1 MTPPGSASAPLLML
15 LMVTAQRVT
24 SQEHGHPSSPG
35 GIPQGHAEAISLGGD
50 PFETKAERWPDLRVR
65 KASNEQPRSTRSTLY
80 GPGSFQRPPMTGTSD
95 RKGSDNGNT
104 KKGVKK
110 SIGDKAGGDRQKQ
123 SPGKSESSKKR
134 TRKRKEKRAKA
145 KKKQQKRNN
154 KVNKKTP
161 KKGKSKMDSQ
171 NNNTAKHR
179 GKKANSQK
187 RNKEQSNKKARE
199 PKEERGKKVKK
210 KSLKKKT
217 GKSNAKKPKDKIKVS
232 NTKPK
237 IRQVSDESCDSSTKV
252 GAGEVVA
259 VEGPGSRRAVECKH
273 TIRTRKG
280 NTLKMTC
287 PRFSLSPGRCKDEKV
302 VIKEIGKGKFKKKYC
317 KGEIPGED
325 VSEAALRAVTFVH
338 RRAKLKGKQCAVG
351 FLCLF
356 SASEISGK
364 VSECGGKYKLQEGE
378 SMVVAPATFADK
390 VSCKYTF
397 KSPPGS
403 TLALSCPSFN
413 LNERGCG
420 RERVI
425 VREKKAKY
433 KKKFCKTSNPAK
445 EHGQTTSN
453 SFTFTHKRKKL
464 KDNDCERGFWCQVSV
479 AKVSPTIT
487 EPPTTV
493 KPVAETMA
501 VATTLS
507 MTAPINDK
515 PTTGQ
520 FITVIP
526 TAGQP
531 TTAKSTVGQSITV
544 KPTTEQPVINKP
556 TVGQP
561 VTDKPTFEQL
571 VTAKPPIGQ
580 PVSNTPAIT
589 DNPAVEQPVTSSI
602 TVGQPLIVNP
612 TIGQSVT
619 EQPTTGLPITDKP
632 TIGQPMTDEPSIG
645 QPVTD
650 KPSLNTQSSQEP
662 TTKPNSQNTSQPTNS
677 QVQGI
682 ITTISI
688 PQDKSTNDQLLTVKP
703 TAEQSTTMKLIT
715 GQPVTVIPTTGQ
727 SLTEMPILGQPV
739 TDKATVGQPTT
750 DKSTSSDPVT
760 VKITIKENLTNKPA
774 AEQLVTEESS
784 KQVVTVNPTIME
796 ESTTGLRTI
805 PPNQESPSMP
815 NPPSATSATQST
827 TDTQGPTSTTEP
839 PTSVQSTV
847 SKGTS
852 AQLSTP
858 KQTLTQPPASTQTN
872 SEPPVSTQTSVQPL
886 TPTKVSVQPSQTSK
900 SPQPSTQSATSTKTP
915 TQITTSTQTSTLTTT
930 STQTS
935 TLTTTSTQTSTLTTT
950 STQTSTLTTTS
961 TQTSTLTTTSPQT
974 STQPVTSSQT
984 SPQTSTQRETSTST
998 TAIAF
1003 QTRIFCETCGSGPSA
1018 SGARVVGGQDVA
1030 IGEYP
1035 WMALVYVSR
1044 SSGKVSICGA
1054 SLIKSRWLLSAAHC
1068 FYNVGYNLVAVFLG
1082 DHDITSNTEV
1092 PTTVGSVKSIVLHPQ
1107 YDPETFDNDVALIE
1121 LQADVAFTPL
1131 IAPVCLAAPEDVED
1145 ATKAVV
1151 TGWGDTSFGG
1161 DLSPVLQEVELDLI
1175 SNAECRDFFQQTTL
1189 TITDNMM
1196 CAYTE
1201 GKDACQ
1207 GDSGGPLVRQLAD
1220 GRWVQLGVVS
1230 FGVECAKVGSPGIF
1244 TRASLY
1250 VDWII
1255 NVTASDSC

>member
-1 MTPPGSASAPLLML
+1 MCSVQFRYLYLKVLLVYTHIQIYISNIEL
-15 LMVTAQRVT
+15 IY
-24 SQEHGHPSSPG
+24 EHGHPSSPG

-479 AKVSPTIT
+479 AK
-487 EPPTTV
+487 
-493 KPVAETMA
+493 
-501 VATTLS
+501 
-507 MTAPINDK
+507 
-515 PTTGQ
+515 
-520 FITVIP
+520 
-526 TAGQP
+526 
-531 TTAKSTVGQSITV
+531 
-544 KPTTEQPVINKP
+544 
-556 TVGQP
+556 
-561 VTDKPTFEQL
+561 
-571 VTAKPPIGQ
+571 
-580 PVSNTPAIT
+580 
-589 DNPAVEQPVTSSI
+589 
-602 TVGQPLIVNP
+602 
-612 TIGQSVT
+612 
-619 EQPTTGLPITDKP
+619 
-632 TIGQPMTDEPSIG
+632 
-645 QPVTD
+645 
-650 KPSLNTQSSQEP
+650 
-662 TTKPNSQNTSQPTNS
+662 
-677 QVQGI
+677 
-682 ITTISI
+682 
-688 PQDKSTNDQLLTVKP
+688 DKSTNDQLLTVKP

>member
-1 MTPPGSASAPLLML
+1 MCSVQFRYLYLKVLLVYTHIQIYISNIEL
-15 LMVTAQRVT
+15 IY
-24 SQEHGHPSSPG
+24 EHGHPSSPG

-479 AKVSPTIT
+479 AK
-487 EPPTTV
+487 
-493 KPVAETMA
+493 
-501 VATTLS
+501 
-507 MTAPINDK
+507 
-515 PTTGQ
+515 
-520 FITVIP
+520 
-526 TAGQP
+526 
-531 TTAKSTVGQSITV
+531 
-544 KPTTEQPVINKP
+544 
-556 TVGQP
+556 
-561 VTDKPTFEQL
+561 
-571 VTAKPPIGQ
+571 
-580 PVSNTPAIT
+580 
-589 DNPAVEQPVTSSI
+589 
-602 TVGQPLIVNP
+602 
-612 TIGQSVT
+612 GQSVT

>member
-1 MTPPGSASAPLLML
+1 MCSVQFRYLYLKVLLVYTHIQIYISNIEL
-15 LMVTAQRVT
+15 IY
-24 SQEHGHPSSPG
+24 EHGHPSSPG

-688 PQDKSTNDQLLTVKP
+688 PQ
-703 TAEQSTTMKLIT
+703 
-715 GQPVTVIPTTGQ
+715 
-727 SLTEMPILGQPV
+727 
-739 TDKATVGQPTT
+739 
-750 DKSTSSDPVT
+750 
-760 VKITIKENLTNKPA
+760 
-774 AEQLVTEESS
+774 
-784 KQVVTVNPTIME
+784 
-796 ESTTGLRTI
+796 
-805 PPNQESPSMP
+805 
-815 NPPSATSATQST
+815 
-827 TDTQGPTSTTEP
+827 GPTSTTEP

>member
-1 MTPPGSASAPLLML
+1 MTPPGSATAPLLML
-15 LMVTAQRVT
+15 LMITAQRVT
-24 SQEHGHPSSPG
+24 SQERGRPSSPG
-35 GIPQGHAEAISLGGD
+35 GIPQDHAEAISLGGD
-50 PFETKAERWPDLRVR
+50 PLETKGERGPDLWVR
-65 KASNEQPRSTRSTLY
+65 KASDEQPRPMRFTLY
-80 GPGSFQRPPMTGTSD
+80 EPGSFQRPRVRGTND
-95 RKGSDNGNT
+95 RKGSDKGNT
-104 KKGVKK
+104 KKEVEKR
-110 SIGDKAGGDRQKQ
+110 IGDKAGGDRQKQ
-123 SPGKSESSKKR
+123 SSGKSESSKTR
-134 TRKRKEKRAKA
+134 TRKRKEKRAKS
-145 KKKQQKRNN
+145 KKKQKKMKN
-154 KVNKKTP
+154 KVNKKTL
-161 KKGKSKMDSQ
+161 KKGKSKKASQ

-179 GKKANSQK
+179 GKKGYSQK
-187 RNKEQSNKKARE
+187 RNKKQNNKEARE
-199 PKEERGKKVKK
+199 PKEEKGKNIKK

-237 IRQVSDESCDSSTKV
+237 IRQVSAESCVSSTEV
-252 GAGEVVA
+252 GVGEVVA
-259 VEGPGSRRAVECKH
+259 VEGPGSRKAVDCKH

-287 PRFSLSPGRCKDEKV
+287 PRFSLSPGRCKDERV

-364 VSECGGKYKLQEGE
+364 VSECGGKYQLQEGE
-378 SMVVAPATFADK
+378 SMIVAPATFGDK
-390 VSCKYTF
+390 ISCKYTF

-413 LNERGCG
+413 LNQRGCG

-453 SFTFTHKRKKL
+453 SLTLTHKRKKL
-464 KDNDCERGFWCQVSV
+464 KDNDCETGFWCQVSV
-479 AKVSPTIT
+479 
-487 EPPTTV
+487 V
-493 KPVAETMA
+493 K
-501 VATTLS
+501 
-507 MTAPINDK
+507 
-515 PTTGQ
+515 
-520 FITVIP
+520 
-526 TAGQP
+526 
-531 TTAKSTVGQSITV
+531 GQSV
-544 KPTTEQPVINKP
+544 TEQ
-556 TVGQP
+556 
-561 VTDKPTFEQL
+561 
-571 VTAKPPIGQ
+571 
-580 PVSNTPAIT
+580 
-589 DNPAVEQPVTSSI
+589 
-602 TVGQPLIVNP
+602 P

-619 EQPTTGLPITDKP
+619 EQPTIGLPITDKP
-632 TIGQPMTDEPSIG
+632 IVGQPVTDKPSIG

-650 KPSLNTQSSQEP
+650 KPSQEP
-662 TTKPNSQNTSQPTNS
+662 TTKPNPQTTPQPTSS
-677 QVQGI
+677 QVHGI
-682 ITTISI
+682 ITTVSI
-688 PQDKSTNDQLLTVKP
+688 PQGS
-703 TAEQSTTMKLIT
+703 
-715 GQPVTVIPTTGQ
+715 
-727 SLTEMPILGQPV
+727 
-739 TDKATVGQPTT
+739 
-750 DKSTSSDPVT
+750 
-760 VKITIKENLTNKPA
+760 
-774 AEQLVTEESS
+774 
-784 KQVVTVNPTIME
+784 
-796 ESTTGLRTI
+796 
-805 PPNQESPSMP
+805 
-815 NPPSATSATQST
+815 
-827 TDTQGPTSTTEP
+827 TSTTEP

-858 KQTLTQPPASTQTN
+858 KQTLTQPAASTQTN
-872 SEPPVSTQTSVQPL
+872 SQPSVSTQT
-886 TPTKVSVQPSQTSK
+886 VQPSQTSK
-900 SPQPSTQSATSTKTP
+900 SPQPSTQSPTSTKTP
-915 TQITTSTQTSTLTTT
+915 TQTTTSTQASTQTTTSTQASTLTTTSTKASTQTTTSTQASTQTTTSTQASTLTTTSTKASTQTTTSTKASTQTTTSTQESTQTTT

-935 TLTTTSTQTSTLTTT
+935 T
-950 STQTSTLTTTS
+950 
-961 TQTSTLTTTSPQT
+961 
-974 STQPVTSSQT
+974 QPATSSQISPHSST
-984 SPQTSTQRETSTST
+984 STETSTQREASTNT

-1003 QTRIFCETCGSGPSA
+1003 QTRFFCDTCGSVPSA

-1030 IGEYP
+1030 VGEYP
-1035 WMALVYVSR
+1035 WMALVYVRR
-1044 SSGKVSICGA
+1044 SSERVSICGA

-1068 FYNVGYNLVAVFLG
+1068 FYNVGYDLVAVFLG
-1082 DHDITSNTEV
+1082 DHDISNNTEV

-1107 YDPETFDNDVALIE
+1107 YDPKTFDNDAALIE

-1131 IAPVCLAAPEDVED
+1131 IAPVCLAAAEDVED

-1175 SNAECRDFFQQTTL
+1175 SNAECRAFYQQTTL
-1189 TITDNMM
+1189 AITDNMM

-1201 GKDACQ
+1201 GRDACQ
-1207 GDSGGPLVRQLAD
+1207 GDSGGPLVSQLAD